1 MKAVMKQAVKN
12 YLKNPVFWIAF
23 LIIMIGVY
31 QDVSPYLKLHWFTSD
46 QEIREM
52 QVDDIPMND
61 LDVMQGYLPA
71 TWEQQKAAALQTI
84 GQTLPEGFQRAE
96 YLQEHGFV
104 DAVVPRGELR
114 ETLATLLRLHQKGG
128 VRRDTI

>member
-61 LDVMQGYLPA
+61 LDVSAGHRG
-71 TWEQQKAAALQTI
+71 AA
-84 GQTLPEGFQRAE
+84 EGGGAADHRP
-96 YLQEHGFV
+96 
-104 DAVVPRGELR
+104 DA
-114 ETLATLLRLHQKGG
+114 AGG
-128 VRRDTI
+128 V

>member
-52 QVDDIPMND
+52 QVDDIP
-61 LDVMQGYLPA
+61 
-71 TWEQQKAAALQTI
+71 
-84 GQTLPEGFQRAE
+84 
-96 YLQEHGFV
+96 
-104 DAVVPRGELR
+104 
-114 ETLATLLRLHQKGG
+114 
-128 VRRDTI
+128 

>member
-46 QEIREM
+46 QEIRKM

-71 TWEQQKAAALQTI
+71 T
-84 GQTLPEGFQRAE
+84 GSS
-96 YLQEHGFV
+96 
-104 DAVVPRGELR
+104 
-114 ETLATLLRLHQKGG
+114 
-128 VRRDTI
+128 RRRRRCRPSARRCWRSLI